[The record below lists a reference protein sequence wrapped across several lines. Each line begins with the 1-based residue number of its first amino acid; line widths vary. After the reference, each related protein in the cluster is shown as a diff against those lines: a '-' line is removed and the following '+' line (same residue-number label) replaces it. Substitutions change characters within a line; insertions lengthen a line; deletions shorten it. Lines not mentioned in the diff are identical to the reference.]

1 MPLRTAWKGADT
13 PTPPCMSNA
22 PMAFGKRRQILD
34 HAPIENRSLF
44 SVKKRVPNPRVPE
57 PSRMLLRQKFECKS
71 FLILMPTISQTN
83 CSGANSLC
91 KIGVYLSSLHGQ
103 SIPELSGMAAKD
115 GIIRILSLEL
125 PSLQCDNCVRHCI

>member
-1 MPLRTAWKGADT
+1 MPVCT
-13 PTPPCMSNA
+13 SNA
-22 PMAFGKRRQILD
+22 RKAFGKRKQPLN
-34 HAPIENRSLF
+34 HAPIENRPPF

-71 FLILMPTISQTN
+71 FLIPMPTISQIN

-91 KIGVYLSSLHGQ
+91 KIGAYLSSLHVE
-103 SIPELSGMAAKD
+103 SIPELPGMAVKD

-125 PSLQCDNCVRHCI
+125 LVCNVKTV